1 MKRVR
6 PTTLAFGVSASLVVV
21 ISALL
26 TLKRGDAAM
35 RPDPARFSGSRVVQ
49 RLPSIL
55 ASPRIGASVTAAII
69 RDETAASFYDS
80 PAILDSIV
88 EAWRDALSAAGVDAR
103 VLTSAA
109 ARDDRTTRVFVLP
122 SSPCLSIATHEALES
137 ATNRGLGVILTGSSG
152 TYDAACRPI
161 GYGVIVGAT
170 GASRAEVLDAREMT
184 YVTFPS
190 GSPLSADIPPG
201 SRLDLNPGGQVAL
214 RHPTRDAF
222 YSDYALQ
229 PQPARQEPLLDAAVT
244 HSMLGRGRVVYW
256 GFELRDV
263 VARPWDRAIARLLVR
278 NSVAWAAGQPIASV
292 EPWQRGKL
300 AAASIAQD
308 VEAGFGNARHALDSL
323 RAAKVPSTFFLTS
336 ELAQRFERLS
346 RRMAE
351 FGEIGT
357 HSENHRL
364 LGGLPA
370 DVQQRRLT
378 TTQRELTR
386 LIGKPVPGL
395 RPPEEQFDAATLS
408 GWLEVGGRYLFG
420 ANDSR
425 SAAPEL
431 LAFGNDTLVLVGRI
445 GSDDFAAAA
454 TRAPTTKHLTSVFLD
469 EYERVRALR
478 GHYVLSYHSQLLAR
492 PELVPALAMVA
503 RRLAA
508 DTAVWLATTGD
519 IADWWRAR
527 AGLEAHAQLT
537 SERMSV
543 VVRNR
548 GARLVRGAV
557 VRVSMPEARR
567 ARSADTRLLPQG
579 DSATVRLFLPPMPAR
594 TTRTFTVAFSESG
607 DVERVVRPKRP
618 PARRGFFRWWPW

>member
-1 MKRVR
+1 VTRVR
-6 PTTLAFGVSASLVVV
+6 PTTLAFAVSAALVVV

-26 TLKRGDAAM
+26 TLERGDAAM

-49 RLPSIL
+49 RLPSLL
-55 ASPRIGASVTAAII
+55 ASPRIGASVSAAII

-80 PAILDSIV
+80 PAMLDSIID
-88 EAWRDALSAAGVDAR
+88 AWRDALAAAGIDTR
-103 VLTSAA
+103 VLTPAA
-109 ARDDRTTRVFVLP
+109 ARGDRTARVFVVP

-152 TYDAACRPI
+152 TYDAACRSL

-190 GSPLSADIPPG
+190 GGPLSADIPPG
-201 SRLDLNPGGQVAL
+201 ARLDLNPGGQVAL

-229 PQPARQEPLLDAAVT
+229 PEPARQEALLDAAVT
-244 HSMLGRGRVVYW
+244 HAMLGRGRVVYW

-263 VARPWDRAIARLLVR
+263 VPRPWDRAIARLLVR
-278 NSVAWAAGQPIASV
+278 NSVAWVAGQPIASV

-308 VEAGFGNARHALDSL
+308 VETGFGNARHALDSL
-323 RAAKVPSTFFLTS
+323 RAARAPSTFFLTS

-370 DVQQRRLT
+370 DVQRQRLT
-378 TTQRELTR
+378 TTQRELTS

-408 GWLEVGGRYLFG
+408 GWLEAGGRYLFG

-425 SAAPEL
+425 AAAPEL

-454 TRAPTTKHLTSVFLD
+454 TRAPTTEHLTSVFLD
-469 EYERVRALR
+469 EYERVRALG

-492 PELVPALAMVA
+492 PELVPVLAAVA
-503 RRLAA
+503 RRLVA

-527 AGLEAHAQLT
+527 AGLEARAQLMG
-537 SERMSV
+537 ERMSV

-548 GARLVRGAV
+548 GSRLVRGAV
-557 VRVSMPEARR
+557 VRISLPEAKR
-567 ARSADTRLLPQG
+567 ARSADTRLLPPD
-579 DSATVRLFLPPMPAR
+579 DSATVRLFLPPVPAR
-594 TTRTFTVAFSESG
+594 TTRTFTVSFSQSA
-607 DVERVVRPKRP
+607 DAKRVVQPRRP
-618 PARRGFFRWWPW
+618 PPRRGFFRWWPW